1 LATGAS
7 QPFHPLLQLPIANRG
22 AAKAPAFG
30 LMKILGAN
38 FAKSGFFNHVQYTYF
53 HG

>member
-1 LATGAS
+1 L
-7 QPFHPLLQLPIANRG
+7 QPPIVNRG

-38 FAKSGFFNHVQYTYF
+38 FAKNQFSSSLEYNLD
-53 HG
+53 